1 MIPKC
6 YRLRVLDNNEN
17 DRKALCLLIDY
28 AEDEWFT
35 WDQMYEMD
43 HNLLSIPSQAV
54 RFSLMNLAEYASH
67 KAVTK
72 KAITCLI
79 GKQLVA
85 RVKTSEKDFAMQKSV
100 NRLDPKVKIFVFNQ
114 MTGQNVNEM
123 ILEKDDVADE
133 PMDPLEQRIMVV
145 QSVPKNQ
152 SGRVDVNVPI
162 PMETE
167 PFVEQINI
175 PIRHLPAIKQV
186 MVIITSVSSPSDFH
200 VSKGF
205 GSSFRL
211 SF

>member
-1 MIPKC
+1 MIPEC

-17 DRKALCLLIDY
+17 ERKALCLLIDY
-28 AEDEWFT
+28 AEDEWFA
-35 WDQMYEMD
+35 WDEMYEMD

-54 RFSLMNLAEYASH
+54 RFSLMNLEEFASH
-67 KAVTK
+67 KAFTN

-85 RVKTSEKDFAMQKSV
+85 RVKTSEIDFAMQKSV
-100 NRLDPKVKIFVFNQ
+100 NRMDPKVKILVFNQ
-114 MTGQNVNEM
+114 ITGQNLNEV
-123 ILEKDDVADE
+123 ILEKDDE
-133 PMDPLEQRIMVV
+133 PMNPMEQRIMVV

-152 SGRVDVNVPI
+152 SGRVDVEVPI

-167 PFVEQINI
+167 PIVKQMKI

-186 MVIITSVSSPSDFH
+186 TVIITSVSSPCDFH

-205 GSSFRL
+205 GQSFRL